1 MNHDRAARAALAG
14 VAAFSVGYLLPGTL
28 QLPVLVYDP
37 VRHVFF
43 IARTVSGMSMRYY
56 GDLLVASAAGI
67 AAAALWWTL
76 QPRRPALSIAA
87 ATAMSL
93 VGLDVLYYLSR
104 LLVAR

>member
-1 MNHDRAARAALAG
+1 MNHERAARAALAG

-28 QLPVLVYDP
+28 QLPVLIYQP
-37 VRHVFF
+37 VQHVFAF
-43 IARTVSGMSMRYY
+43 GRPPPGIWMRYY
-56 GDLLVASAAGI
+56 GDLMVASAVGI
-67 AAAALWWTL
+67 AAAALWWKL

-87 ATAMSL
+87 GTAMSL